1 MCDNGR
7 GKKLKAVTPKEIL
20 IFEDSSGKKPF
31 IEWIEKLD
39 KKTQARIEQRIL
51 RLELGNYGDY
61 KTLKNG
67 ISELR
72 FKFGSGYRVYFAED
86 GDKIVILIS
95 GGDKSTQAKDIKK
108 AIEYWQ
114 EYKND

>member
-1 MCDNGR
+1 M
-7 GKKLKAVTPKEIL
+7 
-20 IFEDSSGKKPF
+20 
-31 IEWIEKLD
+31 
-39 KKTQARIEQRIL
+39 
-51 RLELGNYGDY
+51 RLELGNYGDC
-61 KTLKNG
+61 KALKGG
-67 ISELR
+67 ISELG

-95 GGDKSTQAKDIKK
+95 GGDKSTQTKDIKK